1 MYNANN
7 IEHNDN
13 RRRSQILSTENWW
26 FFFLWWSIQLKHTES
41 SQAFWWEAG
50 FLYHHQSPLTS
61 GMSGVDRFSAAESW
75 EGVVDNFTAAKKEL
89 VLLKREVHP
98 RPLKHGQ
105 VSWQTSKGSCIQ
117 PWMCCPCNGKLH
129 SLPLNV
135 CNQLLPPL
143 YRGTVIYR
151 KTCLFAMSVRC
162 LRDGLFAL
170 NIERL
175 PFIKM
180 NKYFLTYRGGNSQ
193 EIPLSNLSVR
203 SETHSR

>member
-1 MYNANN
+1 
-7 IEHNDN
+7 
-13 RRRSQILSTENWW
+13 
-26 FFFLWWSIQLKHTES
+26 
-41 SQAFWWEAG
+41 
-50 FLYHHQSPLTS
+50 
-61 GMSGVDRFSAAESW
+61 MSGIDWFSASESW
-75 EGVVDNFTAAKKEL
+75 EGMVGKFTADKKEH
-89 VLLKREVHP
+89 VLLKTRASP

-105 VSWQTSKGSCIQ
+105 VCWQTSKGGCTQ
-117 PWMCCPCNGKLH
+117 PQMCCPCNGNLH

-135 CNQLLPPL
+135 CNQLLSPL

-180 NKYFLTYRGGNSQ
+180 NKYFLTYRGGDSQ

-203 SETHSR
+203 SEIHSR

>member
-1 MYNANN
+1 MIYTTEVPS
-7 IEHNDN
+7 IKPTFLMG
-13 RRRSQILSTENWW
+13 RRLLLS
-26 FFFLWWSIQLKHTES
+26 LR
-41 SQAFWWEAG
+41 A
-50 FLYHHQSPLTS
+50 S
-61 GMSGVDRFSAAESW
+61 GMSGVDWLSASGSW
-75 EGVVDNFTAAKKEL
+75 EGMVDKFRAAKKEPI
-89 VLLKREVHP
+89 LLKTGASV

-105 VSWQTSKGSCIQ
+105 VCWQTSKGDCTQ
-117 PWMCCPCNGKLH
+117 PWTCCPCNGKLH
-129 SLPLNV
+129 SVPLNV
-135 CNQLLPPL
+135 YNQLLSAL

-180 NKYFLTYRGGNSQ
+180 NKYFLTYRVGDSQ

-203 SETHSR
+203 SETHSRQILL